1 MRFKTLTLSR
11 KPLKRLL
18 TITFIVCSGPTD
30 ANAFT
35 DGSGWV
41 QVTYLSKIL
50 LENIKH
56 YYQLKMLID
65 QAHEQNDYIRLIN
78 SGLDN
83 SIAMLE
89 TLPVKDQKILAE
101 LRDFRAAVGKVSEI
115 YGNSPNSREH
125 AMQSLHDQT
134 IAESFEMVNSFKQ
147 FSTQQEENSMRIV
160 IQSREA
166 SPKGAMRMQAETSAE
181 ILNSL
186 SQLIRLNTQML
197 KLQSEQFGMANKLGK
212 DSVTNFQKVN
222 VDLGKSFQGFSPNMK
237 FERF

>member
-1 MRFKTLTLSR
+1 MRFRIFKNQVCRFKKLFAV
-11 KPLKRLL
+11 
-18 TITFIVCSGPTD
+18 IFIVVSFSTTSS
-30 ANAFT
+30 AFT

-41 QVTYLSKIL
+41 QVAYLAKIL
-50 LENIKH
+50 IENIKH
-56 YYQLKMLID
+56 YYQIKSLID

-89 TLPVKDQKILAE
+89 TLPVKDEKILAE
-101 LRDFRAAVGKVSEI
+101 LRDFRSAVGKVSEI
-115 YGNSPNSREH
+115 YGNSPKSQEQ

-147 FSTQQEENSMRIV
+147 FSSQQEENSMRIV
-160 IQSREA
+160 IQSRDA
-166 SPKGAMRMQAETSAE
+166 SPKGAMRMQAEMSAE

-186 SQLIRLNTQML
+186 SQLIRLDTQML

-212 DSVTNFQKVN
+212 QNVANFQKVN
-222 VDLGKSFQGFSPNMK
+222 VDLGNSFRGFSPDMK
-237 FERF
+237 FEKF